1 MLRRLLGD
9 WSRNLRFIET
19 LATLDY
25 RFVSCA
31 ILAKQ
36 RNLKSVQRDL
46 EMLEAEI
53 ESEAFSQN
61 LALFPSDRPPGY
73 MSCLPDEPWKYAAF

>member
-1 MLRRLLGD
+1 MLLRLLGD
-9 WSRNLRFIET
+9 ESRNPRFIET

-36 RNLKSVQRDL
+36 RNLKSVQRAL

-53 ESEAFSQN
+53 ESAAFS
-61 LALFPSDRPPGY
+61 PESGVVP
-73 MSCLPDEPWKYAAF
+73 E